1 MLLLILMNEYL
12 GADELNIYVKMKTV
26 GKRKPV
32 LDRVPYEIPENISN
46 LEELLSVFVRIEV
59 EKYNQKGTDMQI
71 IPFLTEKEIRE
82 QASVGKVGFGRIYSE
97 KKADEKQAFQNA
109 IQCYEDGL
117 VRVFLND
124 RELTDLKEPIQVK
137 EEDCITF
144 IRLTFLAGRL
154 W

>member
-1 MLLLILMNEYL
+1 MKV
-12 GADELNIYVKMKTV
+12 YVKLKTA

-32 LDRVPYEIPENISN
+32 LDKVSYEIPDGISN
-46 LEELLSVFVRIEV
+46 LEELLSAFVRIEV
-59 EKYNQKGTDMQI
+59 EKYNRKGTDIQL
-71 IPFLTEKEIRE
+71 IPFLTAEEISE
-82 QASVGKVGFGRIYSE
+82 QAFVGKVGFGRIYSE
-97 KKADEKQAFQNA
+97 KKADEKKAFQNA
-109 IQCYEDGL
+109 IQCYKDGL

-124 RELTDLKEPIQVK
+124 EELTDLKEPVRVK

>member
-1 MLLLILMNEYL
+1 MKV
-12 GADELNIYVKMKTV
+12 YVKLKTA

-32 LDRVPYEIPENISN
+32 LDKVSYEIPEGISN

-59 EKYNQKGTDMQI
+59 EKYNRKGTDIQL
-71 IPFLTEKEIRE
+71 IPFLTAEEISE

-97 KKADEKQAFQNA
+97 KKADEKKAFQNA
-109 IQCYEDGL
+109 IQCYKDGL

-124 RELTDLKEPIQVK
+124 GELTDLKEPVRVK

>member
-1 MLLLILMNEYL
+1 MKV
-12 GADELNIYVKMKTV
+12 YVKLKTA

-32 LDRVPYEIPENISN
+32 LDKVSYEIPEGISN
-46 LEELLSVFVRIEV
+46 LEELLSAFVRIEV
-59 EKYNQKGTDMQI
+59 EKYNRKGTDIQL
-71 IPFLTEKEIRE
+71 IPFLTAEEISE

-97 KKADEKQAFQNA
+97 KKADEKKAFQNA
-109 IQCYEDGL
+109 IQCYKDGL

-124 RELTDLKEPIQVK
+124 GELTDLKEPVRVK

>member
-1 MLLLILMNEYL
+1 MKV
-12 GADELNIYVKMKTV
+12 YVKLKTA

-32 LDRVPYEIPENISN
+32 LDKVSYEIPDGISN
-46 LEELLSVFVRIEV
+46 LEELLSAFVRIEV
-59 EKYNQKGTDMQI
+59 EKYNRKGTDIQL
-71 IPFLTEKEIRE
+71 IPFLTAEEISE

-97 KKADEKQAFQNA
+97 KKADEKKAFQNA
-109 IQCYEDGL
+109 IQCYKDGL

-124 RELTDLKEPIQVK
+124 GELTDLKEPVRVK

>member
-1 MLLLILMNEYL
+1 MKV
-12 GADELNIYVKMKTV
+12 YVKLKTA

-32 LDRVPYEIPENISN
+32 LDKVSYEIPDGISN
-46 LEELLSVFVRIEV
+46 LEELLSAFVRIEV
-59 EKYNQKGTDMQI
+59 EKYNRKGTDIQL
-71 IPFLTEKEIRE
+71 IPFLTAEEISE
-82 QASVGKVGFGRIYSE
+82 QAFVGKVGFGRIYSE
-97 KKADEKQAFQNA
+97 KKADEKKAFQNA
-109 IQCYEDGL
+109 IQCYKDGL

-124 RELTDLKEPIQVK
+124 GELTDLKEPVRVK